1 MIVCKGK
8 VQNRRFVQLVD
19 AILGVGEI
27 NQSFH
32 SIRELLR
39 RKSLPALFTAHNIDN
54 IVPVEMV
61 RQQTVFVRQV
71 VAGADLVKLVQIFL
85 GDRILAVGN
94 EVQTTLHAIN
104 TGFFLIARGIAIQ
117 DMPDA
122 VA

>member
-1 MIVCKGK
+1 M
-8 VQNRRFVQLVD
+8 QFVD
-19 AILGVGEI
+19 AIFSVGEI

-32 SIRELLR
+32 GIWELLR
-39 RKSLPALFTAHNIDN
+39 RKSLPAFFAAHNIDN
-54 IVPVEMV
+54 IVAVEMV
-61 RQQTVFVRQV
+61 RQQTVFIRQI
-71 VAGADLVKLVQIFL
+71 VAGADLVQLMQIFL
-85 GDRILAVGN
+85 CDRILAVGN